1 MANGFD
7 FKTAVHNNVVP
18 MQNMNVNYGVDYNVN
33 EIPQPQVD
41 NDYGTTATVG
51 TQLSQ
56 GERDISH
63 EEGATA
69 L

>member
-1 MANGFD
+1 
-7 FKTAVHNNVVP
+7 
-18 MQNMNVNYGVDYNVN
+18 MNVNYGVDYNVN
-33 EIPQPQVD
+33 DIPQPQVD

-51 TQLSQ
+51 TQL
-56 GERDISH
+56 GEDARDISQ